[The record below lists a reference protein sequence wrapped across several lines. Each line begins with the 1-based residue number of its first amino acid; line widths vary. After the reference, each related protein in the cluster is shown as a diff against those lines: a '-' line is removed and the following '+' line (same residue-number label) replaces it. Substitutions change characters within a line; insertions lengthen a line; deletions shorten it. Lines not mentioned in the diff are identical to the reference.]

1 MSASTAKVLVLGL
14 GNDVLTD
21 DAVGLQVADAVQER
35 LAEEPDIEV
44 KSTMEMGLAL
54 LDEMAGRESLILV
67 DSLQTGR
74 EPLGHIHEFS
84 FADGGK
90 FPLGPP
96 LFTSPHF
103 VGVGDTLALGHL
115 LGLPMPRAVLIFG
128 IEVADPFTL
137 GTILT
142 PEVARA
148 VGPAAERVTERAR
161 ELAGAPIRACQV
173 RIGP

>member
-1 MSASTAKVLVLGL
+1 MPASTAKVLVLGL

-21 DAVGLQVADAVQER
+21 DAVGLQVAAVAHER

-54 LDEMAGRESLILV
+54 LDEMAGRESLVLV

-74 EPLGHIHEFS
+74 EPPGHIHEFS
-84 FADGGK
+84 FADGEK
-90 FPLGPP
+90 FSPGPP

-115 LGLPMPRAVLIFG
+115 LGLPMPRVVLIFG

-137 GTILT
+137 GTVLT
-142 PEVARA
+142 PEVASA
-148 VGPAAERVTERAR
+148 VGPAADRVTECAR
-161 ELAGAPIRACQV
+161 KLAGAPV
-173 RIGP
+173 RGC